1 MTALPQEDMCPMAFL
16 VLTAGAGLATRLC
29 HAQRILGV
37 ALLGLG
43 LVGLARPAFADQ
55 NLLASDN
62 GTIRCEASLKDLT
75 RITLT
80 NDQFASISKV
90 QATNPAEDFD
100 VVNEP
105 LRGDIYIS
113 VGQGFSKPAIS
124 FFATTRKGYVYK
136 FLCAVGGADAKQV
149 FVANAGMTAPRAL
162 GEELPA
168 GLSPQEE
175 ATRLIAA
182 LYAQRSVAG
191 YDIDW
196 RPLVPVSTGAVTVQ
210 RIGHY
215 QGQRLVATLLKLTNT
230 GTKPLALREED
241 LGPPDA
247 VAISLANPTLA
258 PGEATTA
265 FVVVSRNA
273 QGDRP

>member
-1 MTALPQEDMCPMAFL
+1 MIALPQQDFSPMAL
-16 VLTAGAGLATRLC
+16 RKSAAVAVLLGVGMIGLAS
-29 HAQRILGV
+29 
-37 ALLGLG
+37 
-43 LVGLARPAFADQ
+43 PAFADQ
-55 NLLASDN
+55 NLLVSDN
-62 GTIRCEASLKDLT
+62 GTVRCEASLKDLT
-75 RITLT
+75 RITLA

-90 QATNPAEDFD
+90 QAANPAEDFE

-113 VGQGFSKPAIS
+113 VGQAFSRGSIS

-149 FVANAGMTAPRAL
+149 FVANADFVPPRAV

-168 GLSPQEE
+168 GLSPQDE
-175 ATRLIAA
+175 AARLIAA

-196 RPLVPVSTGAVTVQ
+196 RPLAPVTADDVTVQ
-210 RIGHY
+210 RIGRY
-215 QGQRLVATLLKLTNT
+215 QGPRLVATLLKFTNAS
-230 GTKPLALREED
+230 TKPITLREDD

-247 VAISLANPTLA
+247 VAVSLANPKLK
-258 PGEATTA
+258 PCEATTA
-265 FVVVSRNA
+265 FVVVPGKT

>member
-1 MTALPQEDMCPMAFL
+1 MASL
-16 VLTAGAGLATRLC
+16 KMTAGA
-29 HAQRILGV
+29 

-43 LVGLARPAFADQ
+43 LVGLARPALADQ
-55 NLLASDN
+55 NVLVSDN
-62 GTIRCEASLKDLT
+62 GTVACEASLKDLT
-75 RITLT
+75 RITLA

-90 QATNPAEDFD
+90 QAGNAAEDFD

-113 VGQGFSKPAIS
+113 VGQGFARSSIS

-149 FVANAGMTAPRAL
+149 FVANADMAAPRAI

-168 GLSPQEE
+168 DLSPQDE
-175 ATRLIAA
+175 AARLIAA
-182 LYAQRSVAG
+182 LYAQRSVGG

-196 RPLVPVSTGAVTVQ
+196 RPLAPVSDGDVTVQ

-215 QGQRLVATLLKLTNT
+215 RGGRLTATLLKLTNT
-230 GTKPLALREED
+230 GIKPIDLREDD

-247 VAISLANPTLA
+247 VAISLANPKLV
-258 PGEATTA
+258 PGQATTA
-265 FVVVSRNA
+265 FVVVARKP

>member
-1 MTALPQEDMCPMAFL
+1 MIALPQQDFCPMASFKL
-16 VLTAGAGLATRLC
+16 MARAALLSAG
-29 HAQRILGV
+29 
-37 ALLGLG
+37 LLGL
-43 LVGLARPAFADQ
+43 ASPALADQ

-62 GTIRCEASLKDLT
+62 GTVACEASLKDLT
-75 RITLT
+75 RITLA

-90 QATNPAEDFD
+90 QASNPSEDFD

-113 VGQGFSKPAIS
+113 VGQGFSKSAIS

-136 FLCAVGGADAKQV
+136 FLCAVGGTDAKQV
-149 FVANAGMTAPRAL
+149 FVANADVAAPRVV

-168 GLSPQEE
+168 DLSPQDE
-175 ATRLIAA
+175 AARLIAA

-196 RPLVPVSTGAVTVQ
+196 RPLAPVSTGETTVQ
-210 RIGHY
+210 RIGQY
-215 QGQRLVATLLKLTNT
+215 QGTRLVATLLKLTNA
-230 GTKPLALREED
+230 GTKPILLREED

-247 VAISLANPTLA
+247 VAISLTNSRLN

-265 FVVVSRNA
+265 FVVVARKA

>member
-1 MTALPQEDMCPMAFL
+1 MKALPQQDICPMASL
-16 VLTAGAGLATRLC
+16 KSTARA
-29 HAQRILGV
+29 
-37 ALLGLG
+37 ALLGVGLLG
-43 LVGLARPAFADQ
+43 LACPALADQ

-62 GTIRCEASLKDLT
+62 GTVRCEASLKDLT
-75 RITLT
+75 RITLA

-90 QATNPAEDFD
+90 QGTNPAEDFD

-113 VGQGFSKPAIS
+113 VGQGFSKTAIS

-149 FVANAGMTAPRAL
+149 FVANADMAVPRAV

-168 GLSPQEE
+168 DLSPQEE

-196 RPLVPVSTGAVTVQ
+196 RPLAPVATGDVTVQ

-215 QGQRLVATLLKLTNT
+215 LGLRLTATLLKLTNT
-230 GTKPLALREED
+230 GTQPLALREED

-247 VAISLANPTLA
+247 VAISLANPKLK

-265 FVVVSRNA
+265 FVVVARKV
-273 QGDRP
+273 QGDRL

>member
-1 MTALPQEDMCPMAFL
+1 MKALPPQDRCLMASLKLSAHTALFS
-16 VLTAGAGLATRLC
+16 VG
-29 HAQRILGV
+29 
-37 ALLGLG
+37 LLGL
-43 LVGLARPAFADQ
+43 ANPAFADQ

-62 GTIRCEASLKDLT
+62 GTVRCEASLKDLT
-75 RITLT
+75 RITLA

-90 QATNPAEDFD
+90 QAANPAEDFD

-136 FLCAVGGADAKQV
+136 FLCAVGGTDAKQV
-149 FVANAGMTAPRAL
+149 FVANADMAAPHAV

-168 GLSPQEE
+168 DLSPQDE

-196 RPLVPVSTGAVTVQ
+196 RPLAPVATGDVTVQ

-215 QGQRLVATLLKLTNT
+215 QGARLTASLLKLTNT
-230 GTKPLALREED
+230 STKPLALRED
-241 LGPPDA
+241 DIGPPDA
-247 VAISLANPTLA
+247 VAISVTNPKLK

-265 FVVVSRNA
+265 FVVIARKV